1 MYKNVPMSKF
11 GKTIKLFLID
21 GEPSGRMSCE
31 LSNWTGKAFKIPR
44 KQIKES
50 SDRLELHGTGI
61 YILFGKVDSSGQPLA
76 YIGEAEGIHKR
87 LTQHLSSKDFWNEA
101 IVFISKDENLNKA
114 HIKYIESRLYEI
126 ATSVNRYKLENVN
139 IPTKPKISESDEAEM
154 EEFISNI
161 GLLINTLG
169 FKTFEEIRKT
179 DQTEEEVKLSTF
191 YIQAARGAN
200 ASGQS
205 TNEGFVVLKDSS
217 IATSTTNSFPKNW
230 FKLRKTLIEEEII
243 IEQDEK
249 LKFKKDYLF
258 TSASA
263 AAAIV
268 MGRSANGLKEWKL
281 MDGRI
286 LKAVES
292 ENQ

>member
-1 MYKNVPMSKF
+1 MKKF

-21 GEPSGRMSCE
+21 GEPNGRMSCE

-50 SDRLELHGTGI
+50 SDRLELQGTGI
-61 YILFGKVDSSGQPLA
+61 YILFGKTDSTGQPLA
-76 YIGEAEGIHKR
+76 YIGEAEGIYKR
-87 LTQHLSSKDFWNEA
+87 LTQHVSAKDFWNEA
-101 IVFISKDENLNKA
+101 IVFVSKDGNLNKA

-126 ATSVNRYKLENVN
+126 AINVNRYDLENGN
-139 IPTKPKISESDEAEM
+139 IPPKPKISESDEAEM

-169 FKTFEEIRKT
+169 FKIFEEIRKT
-179 DQTEEEVKLSTF
+179 DQTEEEKEKSTF

-217 IATSTTNSFPKNW
+217 IANFPTNSFPKNW
-230 FKLRKTLIEEEII
+230 LKLRDDLVEEGII
-243 IEQDEK
+243 IEKDNK
-249 LKFKKDYLF
+249 LIFNKDYLF

-268 MGRSANGLKEWKL
+268 MGRSANGLTEWKL
-281 MDGRI
+281 SDGRI
-286 LKAVES
+286 LKAVET
-292 ENQ
+292 EKE